1 MKSGEREERVDLNL
15 AWAAGFYEGEGWV
28 SFLSSPSMKNPQLR
42 LMVTQKDTVPL
53 YRLQEIFGCG
63 SVYVD
68 KYNLCGRY
76 VLTTYNAY
84 RVGKQLLPFIVSP
97 VKRIQLETALSMHE
111 NYKSSKGQDISG
123 KGGSCGV

>member
-1 MKSGEREERVDLNL
+1 METEHSVIDL

-28 SFLSSPSMKNPQLR
+28 SFLNTPSMKNPQLR

-53 YRLQEIFGCG
+53 EKLRDIFGVG
-63 SVYVD
+63 SIYVD
-68 KYNLCGRY
+68 KYNMCGRY

-84 RVGKQLLPFIVSP
+84 SVSKLLLPYIVSP
-97 VKRIQLETALSMHE
+97 VKRVQMETALKKHE
-111 NYKSSKGQDISG
+111 DYKKSKGKSTTG